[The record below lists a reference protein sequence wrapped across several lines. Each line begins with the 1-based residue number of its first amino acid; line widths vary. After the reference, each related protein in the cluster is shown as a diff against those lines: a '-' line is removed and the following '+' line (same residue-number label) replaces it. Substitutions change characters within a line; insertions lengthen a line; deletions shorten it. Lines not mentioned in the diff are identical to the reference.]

1 MTLSNVFDNNGDFTA
16 SGTPH
21 RIWESHLGMFFM
33 MMIICKQFI
42 ISFFEEYTK
51 FKKLNNK
58 IFKKLKEVETKKDEA
73 WLLIKFYFCINLG
86 HCILSLGLHLVLHS
100 SSQGMFLLHYAC
112 HVAFCMSLCII
123 IYICSCILPFVGF
136 FFLLFFLIIIKN
148 VWRPILSVWFP
159 LVCFMVCKLLWMH
172 YVGVMQDE

>member
-1 MTLSNVFDNNGDFTA
+1 MYLTIMEISRLVVRLIGFGKV
-16 SGTPH
+16 
-21 RIWESHLGMFFM
+21 ILGCFFM

-136 FFLLFFLIIIKN
+136 FFFCFFNNYKKCVKAYIECMISS
-148 VWRPILSVWFP
+148 SV
-159 LVCFMVCKLLWMH
+159 LH
-172 YVGVMQDE
+172 GV